1 MPDPRHI
8 LLATTNPHK
17 LDEVRA
23 ILAPLGF
30 AVLGLHDV
38 TLPSGARASTLPEPR
53 EDGDTFE
60 ANSRIK
66 AVYYAQSAGHACLAD
81 DSGLEV
87 DALAGAPGV
96 HSAYFAHGMD
106 AVSGG
111 APNHS
116 RAERDAANNAKLLA
130 LLEHTP
136 DAQRTARFVCVM
148 TAARP
153 DPSGAADSSGATVIA
168 SARGVFEGHIAR
180 APRGANGF
188 GYDPLLLL
196 PDGRTSAELPSDEKN
211 ARSHRAA
218 AARAIAPMLAQLH
231 V

>member
-1 MPDPRHI
+1 MPDPRNI

-38 TLPSGARASTLPEPR
+38 TLPSGALASTLPEPR

-66 AVYYAQSAGHACLAD
+66 AIHYARGAGLPCLAD

-87 DALAGAPGV
+87 DALGGAPGV
-96 HSAYFAHGMD
+96 HSAYFAHGID
-106 AVSGG
+106 SALH
-111 APNHS
+111 HS

-153 DPSGAADSSGATVIA
+153 NASDTADSSGATVLA
-168 SARGVFEGHIAR
+168 SARGVFEGRIAR
-180 APRGANGF
+180 APRGGSGF

-196 PDGRTSAELPSDEKN
+196 SDGRTSAELSSEEKN

-218 AARAIAPMLAQLH
+218 AARAIAPMLAQLR

>member
-30 AVLGLHDV
+30 TVAGLHDV

-66 AVYYAQSAGHACLAD
+66 AIYYAQRTGRACLAD

-87 DALAGAPGV
+87 DALGGAPGV
-96 HSAYFAHGMD
+96 HSAYFAHGID
-106 AVSGG
+106 SAFRGEG
-111 APNHS
+111 APKPS
-116 RAERDAANNAKLLA
+116 RTERDAANNAKLLA
-130 LLEHTP
+130 LLESVP

-153 DPSGAADSSGATVIA
+153 DPSDPSGATVFA
-168 SARGVFEGHIAR
+168 TARGVFEGRIAR
-180 APRGANGF
+180 APRGDNGF
-188 GYDPLLLL
+188 GYDPLLQL
-196 PDGRTSAELPSDEKN
+196 PDGRTSAELPPHEKN

-218 AARAIAPMLAQLH
+218 AARAIAPLLAQFRD
-231 V
+231 